1 MENKDN
7 NKEYWIDSARVVET
21 NEQPA
26 IKEEDRIETP
36 KKKTIVYSKRESR
49 SIAYRFL
56 RHRFVFRRN
65 IFVFLPLLLIDII
78 SSTIGAVVYE
88 KAELKYVIIVSIIL
102 LAGLIG
108 FTVYSYKEYH
118 KEERR
123 LIKLYGKEFVRQA
136 SLIVS

>member
-1 MENKDN
+1 MENNDN
-7 NKEYWIDSARVVET
+7 NYWIDTASSVET
-21 NEQPA
+21 NERRVTT
-26 IKEEDRIETP
+26 EEDRIQTP
-36 KKKTIVYSKRESR
+36 KKKNIVYSKREAR

-78 SSTIGAVVYE
+78 GSTISSVIYE
-88 KAELKYVIIVSIIL
+88 KEILKYVIVVSIIL
-102 LAGLIG
+102 LAILIG
-108 FTVYSYKEYH
+108 CTVYSYKEYH